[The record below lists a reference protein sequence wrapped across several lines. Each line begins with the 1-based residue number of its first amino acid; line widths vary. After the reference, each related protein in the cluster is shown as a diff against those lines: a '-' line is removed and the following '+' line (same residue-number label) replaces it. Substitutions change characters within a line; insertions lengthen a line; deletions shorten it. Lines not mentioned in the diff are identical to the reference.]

1 MKDKLITW
9 LLLRILNKLEI
20 IMVTQADE
28 VLALQAL
35 AAQLSK
41 ALTEIMNALSNQPNA
56 TPELVQAVDALKPIA
71 QALDDLNPDPVV

>member
-1 MKDKLITW
+1 VKDKLITW